1 MPKKIVLFAF
11 GAACFFLFVFFSY
24 IVNKDLFAQI
34 DFNATVRIQD
44 HVSKRFDDIFSLFS
58 LVGSFEVA
66 SVFLLIL
73 IALRRKL
80 TGILVLLFYGGLH
93 VLELFGKTFVDHLP
107 PPEFMV
113 RTEKLINFP
122 QFYVR
127 AQNSYPSGHAGRAA
141 FVSAVIAIFLLKS
154 KRLSKEQKI
163 LIFCLVFAYDITMFI
178 SRIYLG
184 EHWIS
189 DVVGGALLG
198 LALGLISTFF
208 I

>member
-1 MPKKIVLFAF
+1 MGKKIPFVIF
-11 GAACFFLFVFFSY
+11 GAFSLLLFIFFSY
-24 IVNKDLFAQI
+24 VVHKDILAQF
-34 DFNATVRIQD
+34 DFNTTVRIQD
-44 HVSKRFDDIFSLFS
+44 NVSKRFDDIFSLFS
-58 LVGSFEVA
+58 LIGSFEIV

-73 IALRRKL
+73 IAIQRKL
-80 TGILVLLFYGGLH
+80 IGIFVLFFYGAFH
-93 VLELFGKTFVDHLP
+93 IIELFGKTFVDHLP
-107 PPEFMV
+107 PPEFML
-113 RTEKLINFP
+113 RTEKLIDFP

-154 KRLSKEQKI
+154 KRLSKEQK
-163 LIFCLVFAYDITMFI
+163 LIIFSLVFVYDITMFV
-178 SRIYLG
+178 SRVYLG

-198 LALGLISTFF
+198 FALGLISTLF